1 MQNLY
6 ANNPDPKFKVKEKTE
21 PVIQDFQIPWESAQE
36 FVSRAVKVTSL
47 KICNPY
53 QPLNISFRNGTVKL

>member
-1 MQNLY
+1 MQTTQTLSLKKKKKKNLRL
-6 ANNPDPKFKVKEKTE
+6 
-21 PVIQDFQIPWESAQE
+21 QDFQIPWESAQE